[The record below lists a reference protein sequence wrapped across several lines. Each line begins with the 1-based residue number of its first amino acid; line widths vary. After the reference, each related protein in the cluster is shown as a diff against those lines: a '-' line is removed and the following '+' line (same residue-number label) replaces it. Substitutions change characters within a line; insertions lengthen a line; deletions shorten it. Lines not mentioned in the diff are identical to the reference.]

1 MMNDLNG
8 KYIITLN
15 VDGRDWTS
23 RPIVS
28 SLDQAIKEAKEQL
41 KSYELVEIEDIFKAQ
56 SIKFLFGIKHLAL
69 MKFPLCRMLVISII
83 MT

>member
-1 MMNDLNG
+1 MNDLNG

-41 KSYELVEIEDIFKAQ
+41 LQQRKSQLTKERKKVV
-56 SIKFLFGIKHLAL
+56 S
-69 MKFPLCRMLVISII
+69 
-83 MT
+83 

>member
-1 MMNDLNG
+1 MFNDLDG

-28 SLDQAIKEAKEQL
+28 PLDQAIKEAKEQL
-41 KSYELVEIEDIFKAQ
+41 RISRFYGKKPIKVEFKNARL
-56 SIKFLFGIKHLAL
+56 I
-69 MKFPLCRMLVISII
+69 
-83 MT
+83 